1 MSILGKCTRMIQI
14 QPKIRFSNF
23 CLTTAPWLADSRET
37 ASPRTSRLKHTDQS
51 TFDLVIR
58 VKHVWHFRG
67 RHGASGL
74 RHYTHAGAN
83 PSRTREFNTGDG
95 QHLSF
100 CLRRRRPA
108 RRSGHRMGDRR
119 FFEIPDTY
127 VTGDRENS
135 EGRVTSAHSTTSKDA
150 STY

>member
-1 MSILGKCTRMIQI
+1 MIQI
-14 QPKIRFSNF
+14 QPEIHFSNF

-37 ASPRTSRLKHTDQS
+37 ALSRTSRLKYTDQS
-51 TFDLVIR
+51 KFDLVIR

-74 RHYTHAGAN
+74 RHYTRAGAN
-83 PSRTREFNTGDG
+83 PSWTREFDTGDG

-100 CLRRRRPA
+100 CLRCRGPA
-108 RRSGHRMGDRR
+108 RRSGRRMGDRR
-119 FFEIPDTY
+119 FFEIPDTH
-127 VTGDRENS
+127 VAGARENS
-135 EGRVTSAHSTTSKDA
+135 EGRVTSARSTTSKDA